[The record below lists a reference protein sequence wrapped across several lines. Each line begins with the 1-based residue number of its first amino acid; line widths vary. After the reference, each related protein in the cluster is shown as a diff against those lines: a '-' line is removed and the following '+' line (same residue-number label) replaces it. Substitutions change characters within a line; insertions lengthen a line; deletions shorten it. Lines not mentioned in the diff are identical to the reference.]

1 MCFCDVIR
9 KGVEVLVRREKV
21 KKSEIKG
28 YAISFSILS
37 AFGGDLEVWGCD
49 LIRGS
54 KVKICDCGVKL
65 RWYFCGSGD
74 LVIF

>member
-1 MCFCDVIR
+1 MAKY
-9 KGVEVLVRREKV
+9 KGVQPLLGVLVPLVVVLKR
-21 KKSEIKG
+21 
-28 YAISFSILS
+28 
-37 AFGGDLEVWGCD
+37 GCD
-49 LIRGS
+49 LVRGS

>member
-1 MCFCDVIR
+1 MAPNFGVYVPLVVVVG
-9 KGVEVLVRREKV
+9 KGC
-21 KKSEIKG
+21 G
-28 YAISFSILS
+28 T
-37 AFGGDLEVWGCD
+37 
-49 LIRGS
+49 IRGS